1 LEQQSDT
8 EVTVTDQCTSTTEL
22 HLSSTTNVSGNP
34 QDFLNWR
41 LSKRMSAIPIKFSR
55 KICMKLDTP
64 RELLW
69 DDYRLLAEKIG
80 LDKDDVS
87 WLGQQDN
94 KTEFILQKFDA
105 QEDPSIRRFKE
116 ILEEMGRNDVV
127 TVIDDWVLYEW
138 SKQNDNSPS
147 IL

>member
-1 LEQQSDT
+1 
-8 EVTVTDQCTSTTEL
+8 
-22 HLSSTTNVSGNP
+22 
-34 QDFLNWR
+34 
-41 LSKRMSAIPIKFSR
+41 MSAIPIKVSR
-55 KICMKLDTP
+55 KICMKLDTR

-69 DDYRLLAEKIG
+69 DNYRLLAEKIG

-87 WLGQQDN
+87 WLRQQDN